1 MLDSLPF
8 HHVVAGDFEFD
19 FGGHK
24 SMEEAGRSGERP
36 RPVCMVAKDLR
47 TGQTWR
53 LWRGE
58 FGPRPPFTT
67 GADSV
72 LIAYYASAELGCF
85 KALGWQLPTYVLD
98 LFTEFRARSNGLNT
112 PNGASLLGALT
123 YFGLDGIDASEKQ
136 DLRSLILTG
145 GPWSAADRQAISDYC
160 EADVRA
166 LERLLPITLPQIDL
180 PRALLRG
187 RFMKAAAMAEWNGT
201 PIDVTTL
208 ELLRRYW
215 DDIQLDLIEVIDKH
229 YGVFE
234 GRSFRLERWE
244 QWLIARGI
252 PWPRLASGRLDL
264 SDESFRQM
272 ARAYPAV
279 APMRELRSALSEM
292 RLADLAVGCDGR
304 NRTILSAFRSRT
316 GRCQPS
322 NTKYIFGPSVWLRG
336 LIKATPGFGIA
347 YIDWE
352 QQEHGI
358 AAVLSGDQAML
369 SAYVSGDPYLEFA
382 KQAGAVPPDATAKSH
397 PTERELFKQCTL
409 AVAYG
414 MEAEGL
420 AQRIGRPAIVGRDLL
435 RAHRETYR
443 QFWRWSD
450 AVVDHAVLTGSLS
463 TVFGWPIH
471 VGANFNS
478 RSLRNYLMQSNGSEM
493 LRVGTCFA
501 TEQGIEV
508 CALIHDAVLICAPLD
523 RLDYDVERMRACMA
537 KASRIVLDGFELR
550 TDVRVVRYPHRYQDP
565 RGALMWDR
573 VMRLIAAREAACQ
586 GAA

>member
-187 RFMKAAAMAEWNGT
+187 RFMKSGGNG
-201 PIDVTTL
+201 
-208 ELLRRYW
+208 RM
-215 DDIQLDLIEVIDKH
+215 
-229 YGVFE
+229 
-234 GRSFRLERWE
+234 ERH
-244 QWLIARGI
+244 
-252 PWPRLASGRLDL
+252 
-264 SDESFRQM
+264 
-272 ARAYPAV
+272 
-279 APMRELRSALSEM
+279 
-292 RLADLAVGCDGR
+292 AD
-304 NRTILSAFRSRT
+304 
-316 GRCQPS
+316 
-322 NTKYIFGPSVWLRG
+322 
-336 LIKATPGFGIA
+336 
-347 YIDWE
+347 
-352 QQEHGI
+352 
-358 AAVLSGDQAML
+358 
-369 SAYVSGDPYLEFA
+369 
-382 KQAGAVPPDATAKSH
+382 
-397 PTERELFKQCTL
+397 
-409 AVAYG
+409 
-414 MEAEGL
+414 
-420 AQRIGRPAIVGRDLL
+420 
-435 RAHRETYR
+435 
-443 QFWRWSD
+443 
-450 AVVDHAVLTGSLS
+450 
-463 TVFGWPIH
+463 
-471 VGANFNS
+471 
-478 RSLRNYLMQSNGSEM
+478 
-493 LRVGTCFA
+493 
-501 TEQGIEV
+501 
-508 CALIHDAVLICAPLD
+508 
-523 RLDYDVERMRACMA
+523 
-537 KASRIVLDGFELR
+537 
-550 TDVRVVRYPHRYQDP
+550 
-565 RGALMWDR
+565 
-573 VMRLIAAREAACQ
+573 
-586 GAA
+586 